1 MAYFHG
7 NMSKCHRSEINI
19 PNRGGLTWC
28 ICNTEVNLRKQSNF
42 QQQMRRYRSANLVV
56 RDVRNVTSLNG
67 TTGFLPR
74 QPQSISA
81 TTLAGKH
88 NSVSVVSQFASD
100 SRQHISNSADDAG
113 PRSNGNGSAL
123 LLLSLASLHQAHCMS
138 QTHVM
143 MRKLYYNWGYL
154 PPVHDGQC
162 QNEDSHRWRGWVH
175 GQKIVRSTKLDGRQC
190 RSAARKLRRTGSG
203 HASEAQIQKL
213 LTQLGKASVW
223 PPALTKNAEG
233 KKAEKWKTLRMG
245 NLESAT
251 ATLHKV

>member
-19 PNRGGLTWC
+19 PNRGGLTWF
-28 ICNTEVNLRKQSNF
+28 ICNTEVNLRKQSSF

-123 LLLSLASLHQAHCMS
+123 LMTLLSYSPTRWGLQGTLVPWSILLLEVDEPCGQTDQVYRTWSTGLYDPDESLPSSC
-138 QTHVM
+138 
-143 MRKLYYNWGYL
+143 
-154 PPVHDGQC
+154 
-162 QNEDSHRWRGWVH
+162 HR
-175 GQKIVRSTKLDGRQC
+175 
-190 RSAARKLRRTGSG
+190 
-203 HASEAQIQKL
+203 
-213 LTQLGKASVW
+213 
-223 PPALTKNAEG
+223 
-233 KKAEKWKTLRMG
+233 
-245 NLESAT
+245 
-251 ATLHKV
+251 